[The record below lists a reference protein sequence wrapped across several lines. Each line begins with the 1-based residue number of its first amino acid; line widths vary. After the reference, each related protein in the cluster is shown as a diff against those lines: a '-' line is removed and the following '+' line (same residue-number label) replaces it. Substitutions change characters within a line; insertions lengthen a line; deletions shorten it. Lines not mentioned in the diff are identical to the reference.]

1 MKTAIPIVVFL
12 FASTYS
18 FSQTAPS
25 SVINSSG
32 GSFNLGY
39 IYVEWSVGEMSL
51 VNEMQTSNQ
60 QLMVTNGFLQSYTLY
75 PVTSFPTGQFETGEI
90 KIFPNPAPKYVEIDF
105 FTKERGQLSITL
117 FDLLGQKVYTT
128 QLASNGVDLIHR
140 IPVEKL
146 AGGSY
151 MLHINLNAS
160 AGYISKQGVY
170 KILKIN

>member
-12 FASTYS
+12 ILSARS

-32 GSFNLGY
+32 GSFSLGY
-39 IYVEWSVGEMSL
+39 VYVEWSVGEMSL
-51 VNEMQTSNQ
+51 VNEMHTSDQ

-75 PVTSFPTGQFETGEI
+75 PVTSFPSGQFEPGEI
-90 KIFPNPAPKYVEIDF
+90 KIFPIPAPVYVEIDL
-105 FTKERGQLSITL
+105 FTKEKGQLSITL
-117 FDLLGQKVYTT
+117 FDLLGQKVYNT

-151 MLHINLNAS
+151 MLHINLKAS
-160 AGYISKQGVY
+160 AGSVSKQGVY
-170 KILKIN
+170 KVLKIN